1 MLTDYTDEDTQ
12 DAPLSSSAGSS
23 NQQPTTSSS
32 SAIVPSPPN
41 LNQIRTPADE
51 LMGRLRLPRD
61 VDQTTVQEFLVHLHQ
76 FFAQIGFS
84 SVADELK
91 RELETKQ
98 LLPPQFTIDGTQ
110 RPQSLESYLLDY
122 GDYSSDLLALLS
134 QFNQK
139 TNSTIPP
146 VLPGLNLRLFVSER
160 TSLMR
165 RTTEV
170 HRDFAS
176 KLTTSR
182 VPVNALN
189 SCSAMNVLMARE
201 LGVRISTRILQRK
214 VAFNSDEIKSHGKFQ
229 GHIKA
234 AFCVTFDQS
243 GRYILTGSDDKLIKV
258 WDTTTGRLRYTFRGC
273 TSEVC
278 DLSINME
285 NTCLS
290 TGSKDK
296 IVRAW
301 RLSDGRPVM
310 VYKRHSAVINAVR
323 FIPFAEGDVRYMVST
338 GNDCMVV
345 FYKYSA
351 SDLHFESEPIRYEER
366 EQRGAQM
373 LSASY
378 SSGGNFVVMGDSAHI
393 VHIYKLTVETV
404 VRISE
409 FTAHLDQVDSLV
421 WASSVLSFASGSK
434 DGTSKIWRFTSG
446 EWTPTELRVTDV
458 GLSTNSSQAVNQE
471 TTTATTTATTRR
483 GTYKVLML
491 GWTCDDSR
499 IVTTGSDYLVRV
511 WDSRTGQQLR
521 KLQGHTDDAYVIA
534 CHHIHPELVYTAG
547 HEGLIILW
555 DIDKGTILWQH
566 RNIEEQHQMPLS
578 IFDLTLSPLGE
589 RFAYVDAMGLLSV
602 WGLGTNK
609 TKRRHLQQQ
618 YYANDYEPIH
628 LDSQTGFVYDDQRR
642 PVHLSPPALLVNI
655 DQHPYGPEEQRH
667 VITDILDEDQII
679 SPWNDSNK
687 IIEPLS
693 AGELALRMAERAQ
706 QSERELCEYEAG
718 RPIDPAELEGRRVAA
733 HEAEQQRRNERLQR
747 QREQRR
753 HKRAEREL
761 RMQQIYEP
769 TRYVIDDSWTDAEDA
784 DYSAGEDEPPS
795 EHENTTFMDQSDSLT
810 DDENLEDIVDDCDS
824 DYELGRPE
832 RETVHRNRSALTVT
846 GRPKR
851 RVTRPI
857 DQEASSSS
865 QQANASS
872 PPLPNPT
879 RSGRQPRL
887 VQRMSDINYERPIR
901 RRQNAP
907 TVQRRSTRRRALIE
921 SGSPVSSISPQPGP
935 SSRVIEEEEPK
946 EQKKKKKRKT
956 MRKRRKKDK
965 GEEEDE
971 DEEFGEL
978 QVETNE
984 RKSEESETSRAP
996 PPDLDIPPATS
1007 GNRPQRHAAVVGDK
1021 RRRTMAH
1028 QLEEEEGERIR
1039 FNPRPMRSS
1048 TYRKRIASESP
1059 ISSISPQPGPS
1070 SRVIEEEAP
1079 KEHVENELEEEKE
1092 NDEEEGE
1099 EEQDEDDEFEE
1110 LHVKTNERK
1119 SEESETSR
1127 TPRQRPPRAAKV
1139 PRRYWYDEREPE
1151 SPDLDIPP
1159 ATSGN
1164 RPQRHAAVV
1173 GTKRRRTMFD
1183 QLEEEEDEPRRYN
1196 SRPLNSNPLRRSDR
1210 LLSISNV

>member
-12 DAPLSSSAGSS
+12 DAPQSSSAGSS

-32 SAIVPSPPN
+32 SAMVSSPTN
-41 LNQIRTPADE
+41 LNRIRTPADE
-51 LMGRLRLPRD
+51 LMQKLRLPKD

-84 SVADELK
+84 SVADGLK

-98 LLPPQFTIDGTQ
+98 LLPFYFAIDGSQ
-110 RPQSLESYLLDY
+110 RPQSFESYLLDY
-122 GDYSSDLLALLS
+122 GPYSSDLLSLLS
-134 QFNQK
+134 QFNQRA
-139 TNSTIPP
+139 NSIIPP
-146 VLPGLNLRLFVSER
+146 VHPGLKVRLFASER

-170 HRDFAS
+170 YRDFAS
-176 KLTTSR
+176 KLTTLR
-182 VPVNALN
+182 VPVNALG

-201 LGVRISTRILQRK
+201 LGVRVPTRILQRK
-214 VAFNSDEIKSHGKFQ
+214 IAFNPDEIKLHGKFQ
-229 GHIKA
+229 GHVKA

-351 SDLHFESEPIRYEER
+351 SDLNFENEPIRYEER

-393 VHIYKLTVETV
+393 VHIYKLTIETV
-404 VRISE
+404 IRISE

-421 WASSVLSFASGSK
+421 WATSVLSFASGSK
-434 DGTSKIWRFTSG
+434 DGTAKIWRFTSG
-446 EWTPTELRVTDV
+446 EWMPTELRVTDV
-458 GLSTNSSQAVNQE
+458 GLSTNSSQAVSQE
-471 TTTATTTATTRR
+471 TATAATRR

-499 IVTTGSDYLVRV
+499 IITTGSDYLVRV
-511 WDSRTGQQLR
+511 WDSRTGQQLK
-521 KLQGHTDDAYVIA
+521 KLKGHIDDAYVIA

-547 HEGLIILW
+547 HDGLIILW

-566 RNIEEQHQMPLS
+566 KNIEEQQRLAFS

-589 RFAYVDAMGLLSV
+589 RFAYVDALGLLSV
-602 WGLGTNK
+602 WGLGANET
-609 TKRRHLQQQ
+609 RRGHLQQQ

-628 LDSQTGFVYDDQRR
+628 LDSQTGFVYDDERR
-642 PVHLSPPALLVNI
+642 PVHLSPPAMLVNI

-667 VITDILDEDQII
+667 MVHDITDEDQLI
-679 SPWNDSNK
+679 STWNDNNP
-687 IIEPLS
+687 IIQSLS
-693 AGELALRMAERAQ
+693 ASELTHRMAERTQ

-718 RPIDPAELEGRRVAA
+718 RPIDPAELEGRRVVIN
-733 HEAEQQRRNERLQR
+733 EANEQRRNERLQR
-747 QREQRR
+747 QRERR
-753 HKRAEREL
+753 RIARAEREL
-761 RMQQIYEP
+761 QAQRIYQP
-769 TRYVIDDSWTDAEDA
+769 TSYVIDDSWTDAEDA
-784 DYSAGEDEPPS
+784 DYSAGEDAPSS
-795 EHENTTFMDQSDSLT
+795 EHENPNFMDHSDGMT
-810 DDENLEDIVDDCDS
+810 DDENLDDIVDDYDS
-824 DYELGRPE
+824 DYEVGRPE

-851 RVTRPI
+851 RATRPV
-857 DQEASSSS
+857 DPEASSSS
-865 QQANASS
+865 HQASSSS

-887 VQRMSDINYERPIR
+887 VQRMSDMNYERPIR
-901 RRQNAP
+901 RRP
-907 TVQRRSTRRRALIE
+907 IVTTVQRRSTRRRALIE
-921 SGSPVSSISPQPGP
+921 SGSPVSSMSPQPGP
-935 SSRVIEEEEPK
+935 SSRIIEEEQPQ
-946 EQKKKKKRKT
+946 EQVESQP
-956 MRKRRKKDK
+956 
-965 GEEEDE
+965 EEEQ
-971 DEEFGEL
+971 EEVEEME
-978 QVETNE
+978 VETNE
-984 RKSEESETSRAP
+984 PEAEEPEEQETEEPEAQKPEASRIVRTARPVRSSPVNSSFLAYGRGTITRTGISYLEYRTVNFRTSTTTTSR
-996 PPDLDIPPATS
+996 S
-1007 GNRPQRHAAVVGDK
+1007 C
-1021 RRRTMAH
+1021 
-1028 QLEEEEGERIR
+1028 
-1039 FNPRPMRSS
+1039 
-1048 TYRKRIASESP
+1048 
-1059 ISSISPQPGPS
+1059 
-1070 SRVIEEEAP
+1070 
-1079 KEHVENELEEEKE
+1079 
-1092 NDEEEGE
+1092 
-1099 EEQDEDDEFEE
+1099 
-1110 LHVKTNERK
+1110 
-1119 SEESETSR
+1119 
-1127 TPRQRPPRAAKV
+1127 
-1139 PRRYWYDEREPE
+1139 WC
-1151 SPDLDIPP
+1151 
-1159 ATSGN
+1159 
-1164 RPQRHAAVV
+1164 
-1173 GTKRRRTMFD
+1173 
-1183 QLEEEEDEPRRYN
+1183 
-1196 SRPLNSNPLRRSDR
+1196 
-1210 LLSISNV
+1210 